1 MTRILSNLISAENY
15 KIVITILGLAVSI
28 SFLVVA
34 FFKNRKLMI
43 RVIATGFMTVAA
55 FCFVA
60 SIFAATEYVQSDVKQ
75 TVSDYTNNLLDSYAV
90 DSSFVEINVPV

>member
-15 KIVITILGLAVSI
+15 KIVITILGLAVNI

-75 TVSDYTNNLLDSYAV
+75 TVSDYTNSLLDSYAV